1 MITYNKITKIQ
12 SEIYFDGE
20 LIGHIEAIGDMF
32 SIEVRYMSINIPK
45 SSKKLVKGII
55 ERLNKAHI
63 HYQYKQF
70 VKVYNLRNSKMY
82 GKKYVEFQILD

>member
-1 MITYNKITKIQ
+1 MITFKKLTQLN
-12 SEIYFDGE
+12 SDIYFDGE
-20 LIGHIEAIGDMF
+20 LIGHIESIGDMF
-32 SIEVRYMSINIPK
+32 SVEVRYMSINVPK
-45 SSKKLVKGII
+45 CNRRLVKGVI

-70 VKVYNLRNSKMY
+70 VKVHNLRNSKMY